1 MKIKSVTAD
10 WIHVPSPEERQHVT
24 DFGRISSFDSTLVRV
39 ETECGI
45 VGYGEARPAAG
56 SAGSG
61 LALKTLI
68 EQELGPLIVGEDPR
82 RISRLWDI
90 MYNGSRAHFAL
101 ARGHVFP
108 ILGRRGI
115 TICGISGIDIA
126 LWDIKGKR
134 CGVPVYSLLG
144 GAFRKSVP
152 AYATGAFR
160 RLSGDRPS
168 YLAEETAAY
177 ISEGF
182 SAVKIKI
189 GYGLKD
195 DIATIRAVREAIGP
209 DAGFMID
216 ANHGLDVIESIELAR
231 AVADCNIGWFE
242 EPVVPE
248 DLAGYRQIRRSQP
261 IPVAGGET
269 WHTRWGF
276 QRAFA
281 AEAIDIA
288 QPDIC
293 GGGGFT
299 EGRKIADMASTA
311 GVRLIPHVWGTGVAI
326 AAALH
331 YLAAIPDTPPRHE
344 PRQPVMEFD
353 RTHNPFRQAVLTKP
367 IDHAGGIVTV
377 PEGPGLGIEINRDAL
392 RQYAM
397 QQD

>member
-1 MKIKSVTAD
+1 MTRIAD
-10 WIHVPSPEERQHVT
+10 ILTHLLYHKLDAPFQ
-24 DFGRISSFDSTLVRV
+24 SSFSQFD
-39 ETECGI
+39 
-45 VGYGEARPAAG
+45 
-56 SAGSG
+56 
-61 LALKTLI
+61 
-68 EQELGPLIVGEDPR
+68 
-82 RISRLWDI
+82 
-90 MYNGSRAHFAL
+90 SRAHCLVEIICEDGTTGWGECLGPATLNAAL
-101 ARGHVFP
+101 VAAMKPLLIGADPDNIEPLWLHIYNQFRDQGQA
-108 ILGRRGI
+108 GI
-115 TICGISGIDIA
+115 TITALSGIDIA

-134 CGVPVYSLLG
+134 CGASVYSLLG

-160 RLSGDRPS
+160 RLTGDRPS

-177 ISEGF
+177 IREGF
-182 SAVKIKI
+182 GAVKIKI
-189 GYGLKD
+189 GYGVAE
-195 DIATIRAVREAIGP
+195 DIAAIRAVREAIGP
-209 DAGFMID
+209 EAGFMID
-216 ANHGLDVIESIELAR
+216 ANHGYDVIESIELAR
-231 AVADCNIGWFE
+231 AVADCNIAWFE

-276 QRAFA
+276 RRAFA
-281 AEAIDIA
+281 AGAVDIA

-293 GGGGFT
+293 AVGGFT
-299 EGRKIADMASTA
+299 EGRKIADMACMA

-344 PRQPVMEFD
+344 PRQPIMEFD

-367 IDHAGGIVTV
+367 IEHAGGIVTV

-397 QQD
+397 KQE